1 MKASDAIKM
10 LERLDPGQEVTVIL
24 GDFPV
29 KNNDYNPAPY
39 QPQFVRSYVRN
50 PEDIWLS
57 QKPHS
62 QFGDH

>member
-1 MKASDAIKM
+1 MKASEAIKM
-10 LERLDPGQEVTVIL
+10 LEQLDSDQEVTVIL
-24 GDFPV
+24 GDLPT
-29 KNNDYNPAPY
+29 KSTNYNPAPY
-39 QPQFVRSYVRN
+39 QPHFVPSYVRN